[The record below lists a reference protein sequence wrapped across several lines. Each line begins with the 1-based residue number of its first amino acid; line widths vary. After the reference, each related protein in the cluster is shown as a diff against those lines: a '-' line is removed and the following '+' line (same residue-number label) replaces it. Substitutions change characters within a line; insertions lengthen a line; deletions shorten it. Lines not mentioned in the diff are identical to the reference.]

1 MDILYKQFLMVILIA
16 APTEDYSKSATKAVV
31 KEELSAKQKALA
43 TSAKG
48 TKSIMSFFGKK

>member
-1 MDILYKQFLMVILIA
+1 MVILIA